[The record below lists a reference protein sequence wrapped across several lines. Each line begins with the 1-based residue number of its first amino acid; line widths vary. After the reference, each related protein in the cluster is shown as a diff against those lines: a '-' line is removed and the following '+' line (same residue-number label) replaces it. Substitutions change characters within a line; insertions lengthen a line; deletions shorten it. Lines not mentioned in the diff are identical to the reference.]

1 MESKEIINEHI
12 QHLLKEDNIYTQ
24 RITNIFNVEITDENI
39 NDLETLI
46 NLLEIHEEALKQTR
60 RILQLKLQYYMM
72 NYMESLAHSKCE

>member
-1 MESKEIINEHI
+1 MESKEIIKEHI
-12 QHLLKEDNIYTQ
+12 QHLLNEDNIYTQ
-24 RITNIFNVEITDENI
+24 RITNIFNVIVTDENI

-60 RILQLKLQYYMM
+60 RILQLKLQNYLM

>member
-1 MESKEIINEHI
+1 MESKEVINEHI
-12 QHLLKEDNIYTQ
+12 QHLLQEDNIYTQ
-24 RITNIFNVEITDENI
+24 RITNLFNVEVTDENI

-72 NYMESLAHSKCE
+72 NYVESLAQSKCE